1 MVLTGLLLMRR
12 QHLLADVPWRSH
24 WLLGLG
30 MMLLS
35 AGLLHPLQS
44 IWLQLGLST
53 AFGAFLMLALA
64 LWLRPWRTDN
74 PEAP

>member
-1 MVLTGLLLMRR
+1 
-12 QHLLADVPWRSH
+12 
-24 WLLGLG
+24 

-53 AFGAFLMLALA
+53 AFGALLMLALA